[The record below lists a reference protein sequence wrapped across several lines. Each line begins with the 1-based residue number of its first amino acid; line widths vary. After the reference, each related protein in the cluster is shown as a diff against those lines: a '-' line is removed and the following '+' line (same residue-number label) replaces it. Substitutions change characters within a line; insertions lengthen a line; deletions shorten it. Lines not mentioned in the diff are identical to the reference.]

1 MKNIL
6 IKKYKKL
13 FTLNIVFVLC
23 FASGYRVQAET
34 NSGKTLTGLDV
45 YKKNCMPCHGRGEA
59 SSAIRPITTWP
70 GRKTQEELKIKIL
83 TGGFSMPPIPLQKN
97 ELNLVTSFIF
107 NDLETH
113 VFKDEEIAKSA
124 GTYRQTFKDYTH
136 FSNQVLSSGYDNYN
150 SKVVESHI
158 GASNIGT
165 LVEEYH
171 PALSY
176 AGKITN
182 LFARNFNGHDRA
194 ILFGTQ
200 DGYIRAYDIDNKSII
215 WETDLSSEYNGQVKP
230 GQKLYSTPA
239 KELYSTPALD
249 EENNKLY
256 GLTVGWG
263 KKEEGGR
270 FLHHFAIVDS
280 STGELE
286 QLCPVWQSDY
296 VTDNNISLDALT
308 EHLHCKTSVAYTKND
323 KQRTLY
329 IGCSIRIGGGDYM
342 YADPNGPP
350 GVIVSLSSNKQG
362 EFNQCKTH
370 IQPMSSEADTGVYM
384 AGAKPAILPNN
395 DLLITTGNGPVDIS
409 KGNYGCA
416 IIRLNP
422 DLSLKRDKSGK
433 PYAINYEKDGGREC
447 WLQNFEYTV
456 GSTSIVDI
464 NGSLIASAQA
474 KDGSVVFF
482 KPDLMAKGASA
493 VVKIEAGG
501 KSTYGT
507 PLAYERN
514 GEAVFIAS
522 IRGKASLVDDRE
534 NALIE
539 YYEQQSDELLDTSYD
554 GHENLGCY
562 GYVKTHGESSPLRL
576 YYSGDIKKD
585 YAVAVDGSNYSK
597 EMVSLYT
604 DLFGSKGTRYYWKGL
619 WSPYEPNRVLGYSV
633 NAAEAADVIAASKLT
648 MELSNTLP
656 LFMGGYDRPG
666 ISGDKTYAD
675 FSYLKVLEDV
685 QQCPDIGKDYLPL
698 YKVKRDL
705 RNKELF
711 QNDTVV
717 AYAVTEDLKVRI
729 LWAHSF
735 KAHEELTYTHPVM
748 SRSPNSGSAVVVG
761 VVSKTS
767 PVQNLIIALNGKT
780 GEEVWRNPIDA
791 RPHFSMPLIF
801 DEYLLQPTPLGIHV
815 FRLP

>member
-1 MKNIL
+1 MALKMKKFPVKKFKKMSTL
-6 IKKYKKL
+6 I
-13 FTLNIVFVLC
+13 IVLC
-23 FASGYRVQAET
+23 FFRGYDVQAET
-34 NSGKTLTGLDV
+34 NSQKKLTGLGV
-45 YKKNCMPCHGRGEA
+45 YKENCMPCHGRGDA

-70 GRKTQEELKIKIL
+70 GRKTEKELEIRIL
-83 TGGFSMPPIPLQKN
+83 TGGFNMPPILLQEN
-97 ELNLVTSFIF
+97 ELNLVTRFIM

-113 VFKDEEIAKSA
+113 VFEDDEVAKSA
-124 GTYRQTFKDYTH
+124 GTYRKNFKDYTH
-136 FSNQVLSSGYDNYN
+136 FSNQVLSSGYDNFN

-165 LVEEYH
+165 LVEEDH

-176 AGKITN
+176 ANKFTS
-182 LFARNFNGHDRA
+182 LFARKFNGHDRA
-194 ILFGTQ
+194 ILYGTQ

-215 WETDLSSEYNGQVKP
+215 WETHLPAEHNGQVIPKH
-230 GQKLYSTPA
+230 K
-239 KELYSTPALD
+239 LYSTPALD

-256 GLTVGWG
+256 GLTVGWE
-263 KKEEGGR
+263 KEEEGGR
-270 FLHHFAIVDS
+270 FLHNFAIVDS

-296 VTDNNISLDALT
+296 VTDNNLSLDALT
-308 EHLHCKTSVAYTKND
+308 EHLHCKTAVAYTKSD

-329 IGCSIRIGGGDYM
+329 IGCSIRIGGGNYM

-350 GVIVSLSSNKQG
+350 GVVVSLSSNKQG

-416 IIRLNP
+416 IIRLTP
-422 DLSLKRDKSGK
+422 DLSLKHDKSGK
-433 PYAINYEKDGGREC
+433 PYAINYEKEGGREC
-447 WLQNFEYTV
+447 WLQNLEYTV
-456 GSTSIVDI
+456 GSTSVVNI
-464 NGSLIASAQA
+464 NGTLIASAQA

-482 KPDLMAKGASA
+482 KPDLMAKGTSA
-493 VVKIEAGG
+493 AVEIKAGG

-514 GEAVFIAS
+514 GEAVFIAG

-534 NALIE
+534 DALVE

-562 GYVKTHGESSPLRL
+562 GYVKKQGESSPLRL

-585 YAVAVDGSNYSK
+585 YAVAVDGSHYSQQ
-597 EMVSLYT
+597 MVSPYT

-619 WSPYEPNRVLGYSV
+619 WSPYEPDRVLGYSV
-633 NAAEAADVIAASKLT
+633 NAAEAADAIDTSKLT

-666 ISGDKTYAD
+666 ISGGKTYAD
-675 FSYLKVLEDV
+675 FSYLKILEDV
-685 QQCPDIGKDYLPL
+685 QQCPDIGQDYQPL

-705 RNKELF
+705 RNEELF

-735 KAHEELTYTHPVM
+735 ETHDELTYTHPVM
-748 SRSPNSGSAVVVG
+748 SHSENSGSAVVVG
-761 VVSKTS
+761 VVSKTT
-767 PVQNLIIALNGKT
+767 PVENLIIALNGET
-780 GEEVWRNPIDA
+780 GEEVWRTPIEV

-801 DEYLLQPTPLGIHV
+801 DEYLLQPTPLGTHA